1 MKQNILAFSNRKL
14 NPSTSWILFLFLG
27 WSYGSMN
34 QMGKQ
39 ILYYLTLG
47 GFGLWTLYRLFTLS
61 GKIDEYNYQLSLELG
76 LTSEDRQMFG
86 VKGSCETKGEVR
98 QNQPNDGTSLSEA
111 ALQASQIY
119 NGGDFGPLPESVKI
133 TFRVIC
139 VIFVIWC
146 LLKFILVSA

>member
-86 VKGSCETKGEVR
+86 VKELKRKIV
-98 QNQPNDGTSLSEA
+98 NTSLISDEWFDKNFET
-111 ALQASQIY
+111 IK
-119 NGGDFGPLPESVKI
+119 NVCW
-133 TFRVIC
+133 VIC

>member
-76 LTSEDRQMFG
+76 LTPEDRQMFG
-86 VKGSCETKGEVR
+86 VKELKREIV
-98 QNQPNDGTSLSEA
+98 NTSLISDEWFDKNFET
-111 ALQASQIY
+111 IK
-119 NGGDFGPLPESVKI
+119 NVCW
-133 TFRVIC
+133 VIC